1 MYLVSICVND
11 VVALRGF
18 VVNEELDGGHGLDL
32 MMVMTMMTL
41 VIMVWTSLSSESS
54 FLLLGPGTEVTREG
68 VAGSYK
74 LEVGAQTLYYLT
86 VELQVEREIYL
97 KSRLADQPPCALSPS
112 SP

>member
-11 VVALRGF
+11 VVPLRGF

-32 MMVMTMMTL
+32 MTVMMMMIMTITM
-41 VIMVWTSLSSESS
+41 VIMMMKAMDRTSLSSESS

-74 LEVGAQTLYYLT
+74 LEVGAQSLYHLT
-86 VELQVEREIYL
+86 VKLLE
-97 KSRLADQPPCALSPS
+97 SG
-112 SP
+112 

>member
-11 VVALRGF
+11 VVPLRGF

-32 MMVMTMMTL
+32 MTVFMMMMTITM
-41 VIMVWTSLSSESS
+41 VIMMTKAMDRTSLSSESS

-74 LEVGAQTLYYLT
+74 LDV
-86 VELQVEREIYL
+86 R
-97 KSRLADQPPCALSPS
+97 ALDFLLSLP
-112 SP
+112 

>member
-1 MYLVSICVND
+1 MYPVSICVND
-11 VVALRGF
+11 VVPLRGF

-32 MMVMTMMTL
+32 MMVMMMTL

-74 LEVGAQTLYYLT
+74 LEIGAQTLFHLT
-86 VELQVEREIYL
+86 VWSQFEREIYL

>member
-11 VVALRGF
+11 VVPFRGF

-32 MMVMTMMTL
+32 NMVMMMTL

-74 LEVGAQTLYYLT
+74 LGVGALSLYHLT
-86 VELQVEREIYL
+86 VDHLE
-97 KSRLADQPPCALSPS
+97 SG
-112 SP
+112 

>member
-11 VVALRGF
+11 VVPLRGF

-32 MMVMTMMTL
+32 MMVMMMTL

-68 VAGSYK
+68 VAGSYNK
-74 LEVGAQTLYYLT
+74 LEVGAQTLYHLT
-86 VELQVEREIYL
+86 VDLLE
-97 KSRLADQPPCALSPS
+97 SG
-112 SP
+112 

>member
-11 VVALRGF
+11 VVPLRGF

-32 MMVMTMMTL
+32 MMVMMMIL

-68 VAGSYK
+68 VAGSVK
-74 LEVGAQTLYYLT
+74 FEVGTQTLYHLT